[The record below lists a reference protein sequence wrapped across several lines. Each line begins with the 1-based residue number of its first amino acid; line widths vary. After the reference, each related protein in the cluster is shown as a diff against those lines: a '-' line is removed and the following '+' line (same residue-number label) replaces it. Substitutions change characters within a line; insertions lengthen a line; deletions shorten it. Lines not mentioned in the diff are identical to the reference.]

1 MSIASLVDAVDQSS
15 IGTLMREGATAF
27 PWAESTHVLAIT
39 IVLGTIA
46 IVDLRL
52 IGYPSHRRGA
62 RQLLVDML
70 PFTIGAF
77 VVALITGGLLF
88 SAHAPQYAFESKP
101 FLVKMILL
109 VLAGLNLAYF
119 HLTAHR
125 RIGEWDD
132 QLPTPTA
139 VKIAGATSL
148 TLWILVIFFGRWIGF
163 SAPFA

>member
-1 MSIASLVDAVDQSS
+1 MSFASIIQQIDESS
-15 IGTLMREGATAF
+15 IGVFMRESATGF
-27 PWAESTHVLAIT
+27 PWAESTHVLAIV

-62 RQLLVDML
+62 RQLINDML
-70 PFTIGAF
+70 PFTWVAF
-77 VVALITGGLLF
+77 AVAVVTGLAMF
-88 SAHAPQYAFESKP
+88 TAHAMQYTFESTP
-101 FLVKMILL
+101 FRVKVLLL
-109 VLAGLNLAYF
+109 VLAGINMGFF

-125 RIGEWDD
+125 RIVEWDD
-132 QLPTPTA
+132 QLPTPRA

-148 TLWILVIFFGRWIGF
+148 TLWLLVIFFGRWIGF